1 MRINIPVSVSELE
14 YRNHNLL
21 AIIIAFVVGFTAYHG
36 FYASAVSFALVY
48 VFRRFHNAKQK
59 SLHYVAAFLGFGML
73 ALHSG
78 HWLPIGIGALV
89 YITERLL
96 IKSGKEV
103 FWTELAIGIPYL
115 YLLS

>member
-1 MRINIPVSVSELE
+1 MNIPPSISELE

-21 AIIIAFVVGFTAYHG
+21 ALIIGFVVAFTAYHG
-36 FYASAVSFALVY
+36 FYASAISFSLVY

-78 HWLPIGIGALV
+78 HWLPIILGAIA
-89 YITERLL
+89 YGTERFLV
-96 IKSGKEV
+96 KDGKEV